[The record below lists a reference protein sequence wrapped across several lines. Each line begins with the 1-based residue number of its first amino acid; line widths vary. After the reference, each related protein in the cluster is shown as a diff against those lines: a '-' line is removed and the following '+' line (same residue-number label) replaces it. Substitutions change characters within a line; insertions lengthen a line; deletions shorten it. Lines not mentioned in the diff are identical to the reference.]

1 MIDTFNRDF
10 QKSKMSVDNYQPS
23 LGGGSPTRGFP
34 NNCRKCGKNHV
45 EFSAKR
51 NGACISKNACSEMMQ
66 TQDMA
71 QYNIDLVGSQ
81 ILTPK
86 TMQKSPNNFAE
97 GPNFVQVVSAE

>member
-1 MIDTFNRDF
+1 
-10 QKSKMSVDNYQPS
+10 
-23 LGGGSPTRGFP
+23 
-34 NNCRKCGKNHV
+34 
-45 EFSAKR
+45 
-51 NGACISKNACSEMMQ
+51 MMQ